1 MFFPIAGLP
10 ILTKNRYLTGAEGI
24 LPNSDQEAYLWA
36 RKAAM
41 ADPPLAKA
49 MFAMGYYTET
59 GIGCTASL
67 DEAKKWYARAAS
79 YKFPKAIDRLEELKR
94 GGGKKDP
101 RAGASGAVVRKEA
114 KDRVR

>member
-1 MFFPIAGLP
+1 MTNEI
-10 ILTKNRYLTGAEGI
+10 RYLTGAEGI

-94 GGGKKDP
+94 GGGGKKDV
-101 RAGASGAVVRKEA
+101 RAGPGGAGMVRKEA